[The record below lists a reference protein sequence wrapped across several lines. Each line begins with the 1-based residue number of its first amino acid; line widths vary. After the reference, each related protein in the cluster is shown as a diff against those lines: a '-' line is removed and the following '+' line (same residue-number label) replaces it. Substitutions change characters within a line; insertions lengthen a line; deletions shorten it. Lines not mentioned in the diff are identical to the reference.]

1 MVVSDDRKTQKT
13 MKMTDGMDRSVDEV
27 LWSPDSK
34 RILFT
39 AQDGPYI
46 SLFEVPVAGGDILRV
61 LKGIITMKYKEGDK
75 IIPIELGTL
84 RNNFRLLADGHT
96 LVYLGQRMNYPA
108 EVMSSYYKDG
118 QVKDMRQHTFT
129 NKKLLDTLDLREPES
144 FTFKSADG
152 TPIQAWILL
161 PPGFDK
167 TKKYPAIFL
176 VHGGPQGVWGDEF
189 HYRWNMELF
198 AAPGFVVVAINPR
211 GSTGFGQAFTDG
223 VNGDWGGK
231 PYKDIMSGVDYAL
244 KTYPFIDKDRIGAA
258 GASYGG
264 YMMNWILGN
273 TNRFK
278 ALFTHSGV
286 YDIRSKFGATEELW
300 FPEWEFKGTPWTN
313 PEMYE
318 KWSPSRLAKNFKTPT
333 LVSHGQLD
341 FRVVVEQSMQLFT
354 ALQRQG
360 VESKFLY
367 FPDEGHTI
375 LKPRNSQLW
384 YREFHNW
391 FKSHLMK

>member
-1 MVVSDDRKTQKT
+1 M
-13 MKMTDGMDRSVDEV
+13 
-27 LWSPDSK
+27 
-34 RILFT
+34 
-39 AQDGPYI
+39 
-46 SLFEVPVAGGDILRV
+46 
-61 LKGIITMKYKEGDK
+61 
-75 IIPIELGTL
+75 
-84 RNNFRLLADGHT
+84 
-96 LVYLGQRMNYPA
+96 
-108 EVMSSYYKDG
+108 
-118 QVKDMRQHTFT
+118 TFT
-129 NKKLLDTLDLREPES
+129 NKDLLSKLDLPQPES

-152 TPIQAWILL
+152 TPIQAWILC
-161 PPGFDK
+161 PPGFVA
-167 TKKYPAIFL
+167 TKKYPAIFV
-176 VHGGPQGVWGDEF
+176 VHGGPQGVWSDEF

-231 PYKDIMSGVDYAL
+231 PYKDVMSGVDYAL

-264 YMMNWILGN
+264 YMMDWILGN

-278 ALFTHSGV
+278 AIFTHSGV
-286 YDIRSKFGATEELW
+286 YDLRSMYGGTEELW

-313 PEMYE
+313 PELYE

-375 LKPRNSQLW
+375 LKPRNAQLW
-384 YREFHNW
+384 YREFQNW
-391 FKSHLMK
+391 FESHLMK